1 MPFWNV
7 RRSRG
12 ASATEGSAAR
22 DLTPVIE
29 PVQVFTTDR
38 CLGGWVVATQE
49 RMTDV
54 LNARESIRLC
64 VDATD
69 DLWET
74 IDRDDILLVAPPE
87 RSSDPRRRIH
97 RRKNRIAAQLG
108 PYLVTGTLHL
118 TPGTQLDTYLLRTR
132 QQFLPLTNAV
142 VSSRVDPTFEQ
153 QLPVVIVSVRHMME
167 LRTQLSVV

>member
-7 RRSRG
+7 RRSSG

-64 VDATD
+64 VDATN

-74 IDRDDILLVAPPE
+74 IDRDDILFVAPPE
-87 RSSDPRRRIH
+87 RPSDPRRRIH
-97 RRKNRIAAQLG
+97 RRKNRIVAQIG
-108 PYLVTGTLHL
+108 PYLVAATLHL
-118 TPGTQLDTYLLRTR
+118 QPGAQLDTYLLRTR
-132 QQFLPLTNAV
+132 QHFLPMTNAV
-142 VSSRVDPTFEQ
+142 LTSRVDPTLEH
-153 QLPVVIVSVRHMME
+153 QLPVMIVNVRHMME